1 MPETTDKDREEAK
14 KLCEKLRVI
23 VNGENCYPFDEPEH
37 IENLALW
44 IAHLRSEAAVEKER
58 EIMHQFNAA
67 TQKVIRLSS
76 GEYVNAV
83 AWIDAMEKEA
93 KAEALREA
101 AERAVDW
108 FKGIGLGVSGLK
120 SAHDELRSA
129 ILSASPSPDEGGAR
143 ECVWT
148 EDTDGL
154 WKTSCGRSWTFIEG
168 GPEANRVRY
177 CHGCGKPVRIAD
189 DPNKEE

>member
-1 MPETTDKDREEAK
+1 MTDKDREEAMEELAVGIVA
-14 KLCEKLRVI
+14 LCIHEGPI
-23 VNGENCYPFDEPEH
+23 TEQMGE
-37 IENLALW
+37 I
-44 IAHLRSEAAVEKER
+44 KEL
-58 EIMHQFNAA
+58 
-67 TQKVIRLSS
+67 IRDYDSR
-76 GEYVNAV
+76 
-83 AWIDAMEKEA
+83 IRA
-93 KAEALREA
+93 KALREA

-129 ILSASPSPDEGGAR
+129 ILSADPSPDEGGAR

-154 WKTSCGRSWTFIEG
+154 WETSCGRSWTFIEG
-168 GPEANRVRY
+168 GPEENGVRY

-189 DPNKEE
+189 EPNKEE